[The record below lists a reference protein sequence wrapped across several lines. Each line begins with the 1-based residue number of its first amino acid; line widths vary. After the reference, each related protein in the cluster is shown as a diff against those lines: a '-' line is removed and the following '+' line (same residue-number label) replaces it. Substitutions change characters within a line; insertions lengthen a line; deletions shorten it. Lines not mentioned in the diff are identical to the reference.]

1 MLLEKGVFDFDNL
14 THHGSYQAVKV
25 IGWGQE
31 MVGEEEKKFWLVESG
46 WGEDWA
52 EGGIGKVAMEHEDCL
67 FGQFSV
73 VVEVLGENQG
83 AVEAEQG

>member
-1 MLLEKGVFDFDNL
+1 
-14 THHGSYQAVKV
+14 
-25 IGWGQE
+25 

-67 FGQFSV
+67 FG
-73 VVEVLGENQG
+73 
-83 AVEAEQG
+83 